1 MTEIPTGDHAI
12 ALRRLLDLN
21 ARITELAGEAE
32 SLKAELRVL
41 PPGDYTLAG
50 RPALRIQPQR
60 KFDPQS
66 GYALLDETA
75 KHAALSVSIDAA
87 KVKRQLTPDQLE
99 ACMVPSGQPKV
110 ISL

>member
-21 ARITELAGEAE
+21 ARISELAGEAE

-50 RPALRIQPQR
+50 KPALRIQPQR
-60 KFDPQS
+60 KFDPES
-66 GYALLDETA
+66 GYALLDEVTKPTA
-75 KHAALSVSIDAA
+75 LRVVIDPA
-87 KVKRQLTPDQLE
+87 KVKCHLTPAQLE
-99 ACMVPSGQPKV
+99 ACMVPSGQSKV